1 MPIPQAAKHSVRPAL
16 ADVVMRQLR
25 QVIEDGQLEPGEAI
39 DEQAIEAW
47 TGASRT
53 PVREAIDRLAAIGLL
68 DVQPQRTTRVSV
80 DDRERVRATLRTL
93 DAFLPACVSLV
104 LPVLSQPE
112 RTRLASLLIPNGR
125 ALFVAD
131 GMLAEL
137 VRLVG
142 NDRVT
147 RTWDDLAPFVRRH
160 WNLVPDDAPAFEQE
174 DIDALRTAI
183 ADADADRASA
193 VLSAWFQRVASRE
206 GIS

>member
-1 MPIPQAAKHSVRPAL
+1 M
-16 ADVVMRQLR
+16 
-25 QVIEDGQLEPGEAI
+25 
-39 DEQAIEAW
+39 
-47 TGASRT
+47 
-53 PVREAIDRLAAIGLL
+53 REAIDRLAAIGLL